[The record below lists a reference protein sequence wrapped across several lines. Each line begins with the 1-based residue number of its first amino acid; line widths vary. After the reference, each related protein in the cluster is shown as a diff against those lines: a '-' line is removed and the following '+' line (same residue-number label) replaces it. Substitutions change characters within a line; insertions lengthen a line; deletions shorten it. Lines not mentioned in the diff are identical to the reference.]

1 MQDDQ
6 ENSLVIRFITGAEIK
21 HVNLRKQGNE
31 DDPIKAVDI
40 KLSGECSN
48 TCLPRIL
55 GCNLEQIT
63 PAFWADDEARN
74 PLLTGVTEIKTW
86 AEFEDCEL
94 EIDSRPF
101 CQVKVKNIRFKP
113 LSNLKVLLTLSAS
126 ITGIS
131 NSELAVIA
139 NLLNEQT
146 DCIIIGQPEL
156 PLTETET
163 LPNAKKSKTESQ
175 QNLL

>member
-63 PAFWADDEARN
+63 PAFWADDEVRN

-101 CQVKVKNIRFKP
+101 SQVKVKNIRFKP

-156 PLTETET
+156 PLAETNS
-163 LPNAKKSKTESQ
+163 LPKAKKSKAEAQ